1 MPGLGLRSGRGPGAT
16 RQGHRPPLRVLGRY
30 QRTRSAGTIG
40 STLRYVGGDGAG
52 IIRRVG
58 VTCAGSSHDLPL
70 RAVPIP
76 SEPFH
81 VGSVVRLS
89 GRAVVMLG
97 ALLGILVIAAT
108 ERIVPAHDQ
117 YQTQMRLWLAAR
129 ATGITAYLVLTVLV
143 ALGLI
148 LSHPV
153 NQSTWK
159 LSKRLFPWHE
169 NLFVFV
175 VSFVV
180 AHVAAL
186 ILDPYADVGVVGAFI
201 PGLSEYRTVPVA
213 VGSIAL
219 YALLLTGL
227 TARYTKALPAGWW
240 LKLHRL
246 SLAVFLLSWAHGM
259 LAGTDSDALRWLYV
273 STGMIVVAAAAYRY
287 WIGKKRRPTFASSL
301 TETSRT
307 GAVSESM
314 PEPSRAGPSAAPTS
328 RASTHAAEEPGS

>member
-1 MPGLGLRSGRGPGAT
+1 M
-16 RQGHRPPLRVLGRY
+16 
-30 QRTRSAGTIG
+30 
-40 STLRYVGGDGAG
+40 
-52 IIRRVG
+52 
-58 VTCAGSSHDLPL
+58 
-70 RAVPIP
+70 
-76 SEPFH
+76 
-81 VGSVVRLS
+81 RLS
-89 GRAVVMLG
+89 GRALVILG

-108 ERIVPAHDQ
+108 ERIVPAQDQ

-129 ATGITAYLVLTVLV
+129 ATGITGYLVLTVLV
-143 ALGLI
+143 ALGQV

-186 ILDPYADVGVVGAFI
+186 ILDPYADVSVVGAFV
-201 PGLSEYRTVPVA
+201 PGLSGYRPLPVA
-213 VGSIAL
+213 VGSVAL

-246 SLAVFLLSWAHGM
+246 SLAVFLLTWAHGM
-259 LAGTDSDALRWLYV
+259 LAGADSDALRPMYV
-273 STGMIVVAAAAYRY
+273 VTGLVVIAAAAYRY
-287 WIGKKRRPTFASSL
+287 WVAKKRRPTFATSL
-301 TETSRT
+301 PDAGLVAQAPSPAVGRSPGETPT
-307 GAVSESM
+307 VSIAHLSTL
-314 PEPSRAGPSAAPTS
+314 AP
-328 RASTHAAEEPGS
+328 EEPGT